1 MTEVLRP
8 AGHEVGAYFRFE
20 RWELPPPAGA
30 EGPSGFAGR
39 APIDPHQRGPGG
51 GLATGG
57 LLTCIDSMGGLLCGL
72 AVLPKWIVT
81 GSLSVQVLRIRQVG
95 PLGFHGRLLRQG
107 RNSVV
112 CSVDVVDEG
121 DGGAPVAEAVVT
133 CAVLDPGGMAL
144 DFVRPLTVPMPPPV
158 PDPVGVEA
166 FFGIEP
172 GEGPVTRLQLD
183 DRLRNP
189 WGILHGGAVATL
201 VDVAARRAAA
211 GPDEGDLATTGVVVH
226 YLSPLRVGPVEAR
239 CTLVGS
245 RADGSVV
252 RVALHDT
259 GAADRLAAL
268 ASVTVRAV

>member
-1 MTEVLRP
+1 MTDIRP

-20 RWELPPPAGA
+20 RWELPPPAGS
-30 EGPSGFAGR
+30 EGPSAFAGR
-39 APIDPHQRGPGG
+39 APIDDHQRGPGG

-72 AVLPKWIVT
+72 AVLPRWIVT
-81 GSLSVQVLRIRQVG
+81 ASLSVQVLRARQVG
-95 PLGFHGRLLRQG
+95 PLGFHGRVLRQG

-112 CSVDVVDEG
+112 SSIEVVDEG
-121 DGGAPVAEAVVT
+121 DGGARVAESVVT
-133 CAVLDPGGMAL
+133 CAVLDPGEMAL
-144 DFVRPLTVPMPPPV
+144 GFSRPLVIPMPPPAAA
-158 PDPVGVEA
+158 PEGVES

-172 GEGPVTRLQLD
+172 GEGPVTRLRLD

-211 GPDEGDLATTGVVVH
+211 PDVVGEPATTGVMVH
-226 YLSPLRVGPVEAR
+226 YLAPLRVGPVEAR
-239 CTLVGS
+239 CTPVGT
-245 RADGSVV
+245 RADGTVV

-259 GAADRLAAL
+259 GAGDRLAAL